1 MKTTLLIMAAGIGS
15 RYGVGVKQLEP
26 VGFADE
32 LIMDYS
38 VHDAIKAGIDK
49 IVIIIRKEIESD
61 FQERIG
67 ERVGRLCHK
76 KGIELHFAYQSLQ
89 DIPIPPVPERKKPW
103 GTGQAVLA
111 AKEFLTESFIVI
123 NADDYYGKQAF
134 VQMVEFLEAEHAGN
148 EYCMAGFVLKN
159 TLSENGGVTRG
170 ICEVDNNLMLKAVHE
185 TKNIE
190 KTENGASANG
200 VELDPETYVSMNM
213 WGLTPQ
219 YVELLEDGFREF
231 FRDCEAGKS
240 DILTSEYL
248 LPIYIDRLLQAG
260 KVSVKVLP
268 TEDQWFGVTYHED
281 KDKVKEN
288 FRRLI
293 GEGVYER
300 ELYSDI

>member
-1 MKTTLLIMAAGIGS
+1 M
-15 RYGVGVKQLEP
+15 
-26 VGFADE
+26 
-32 LIMDYS
+32 
-38 VHDAIKAGIDK
+38 
-49 IVIIIRKEIESD
+49 
-61 FQERIG
+61 
-67 ERVGRLCHK
+67 
-76 KGIELHFAYQSLQ
+76 
-89 DIPIPPVPERKKPW
+89 PERKKPW

-111 AKEFLTESFIVI
+111 AKEFLTEPFIVI

-134 VQMVEFLEAEHAGN
+134 LQMVEFLEKEHAGN
-148 EYCMAGFVLKN
+148 EYCMAGFVLKK

-170 ICEVDNNLMLKAVHE
+170 ICEVDDNLMLKAVHE

-190 KTENGASANG
+190 KTENGASADG
-200 VELDPETYVSMNM
+200 VVLDPEAYVSMNM

-219 YVELLEDGFREF
+219 YVELLEEGFREF

-240 DILTSEYL
+240 YILTSEYL
-248 LPIYIDRLLQAG
+248 LPIHIDRLLQAG

-281 KDKVKEN
+281 KDVVKEN

-293 GEGVYER
+293 EEGVYER